1 MAPIATENP
10 AAALREMKQD
20 WQKNTGQH
28 LEDDLLQ
35 LQETGLVKK
44 QTVAEKKKQL
54 RETTKKCEGD

>member
-1 MAPIATENP
+1 MAPIAKENP

-20 WQKNTGQH
+20 WQKNTGRH

-35 LQETGLVKK
+35 LPETGLVKK